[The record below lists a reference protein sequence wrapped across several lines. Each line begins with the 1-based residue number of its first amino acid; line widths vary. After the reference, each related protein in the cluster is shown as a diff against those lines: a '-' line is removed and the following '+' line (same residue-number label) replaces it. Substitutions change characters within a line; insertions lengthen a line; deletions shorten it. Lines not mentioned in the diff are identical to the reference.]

1 MECIH
6 FSRPLIKNKKL
17 KMIKQQTKAQEL
29 FSRRKN
35 IVANGVG
42 VFNTATVQDAKG
54 ALIIDV
60 DGRELIDFAGGIG
73 VVNAGHCPEPV
84 VAAIREQAGK
94 YLHTSFNVVTYE
106 PYIQLCEELAEILPH
121 GEKTKV
127 MLVSTGAE
135 AVENAIKIARQATK
149 KPAILCFTG
158 AYHGRSM
165 MAMTLTSKV
174 SYKHDCGP
182 FAPEVY
188 RLPFPNFYRYR
199 GNRDMDKFV
208 DDELKRLHES
218 ALNLVDIK
226 SVAAVIIEPIQGEG
240 GFNPVPQKY
249 LEGLRAFCDQHGI
262 MLIMDEV
269 QSGFCR
275 TGHWAS
281 WQHYGV
287 QPDIS
292 TYAKSM
298 GSGLP
303 IGAVIGRAEIMDAA
317 AIGSIGGTYI
327 GSPICC
333 VAASATIK
341 YMKEINLNEKAL
353 HIGKVMMDRLKD
365 LMKQHPEIG
374 DVRGIGA
381 MVAIEFV
388 KNGDSRQPNSEICP
402 QIVKGCAEDGLVILS
417 AGTYKNALRILSPL
431 VITNE
436 QLEKGLSILE
446 AQIKRAIK
454 NI

>member
-1 MECIH
+1 MIE
-6 FSRPLIKNKKL
+6 KL
-17 KMIKQQTKAQEL
+17 TKSQEL
-29 FSRRKN
+29 LNRRMES
-35 IVANGVG
+35 VTNGVG
-42 VFNTATVQDAKG
+42 VFNTATVKEAKG

-106 PYIQLCEELAEILPH
+106 PYIELCEELIKILPH
-121 GEKTKV
+121 GKKTKA

-149 KPAILCFTG
+149 RPAVICFTG
-158 AYHGRSM
+158 AYHGRTM
-165 MAMTLTSKV
+165 MAMTLTSKI
-174 SYKHDCGP
+174 SYKFDCGP
-182 FAPEVY
+182 FSPEVY
-188 RLPFPNFYRYR
+188 RLPFPNLYRYK
-199 GNRDMDKFV
+199 GDRDEATFV
-208 DDELKRLHES
+208 KDELKRLRES
-218 ALNLVDIK
+218 ALNLVDVK
-226 SVAAVIIEPIQGEG
+226 SVAAIILEPIQGEG
-240 GFNPVPQKY
+240 GFNAIPQKY
-249 LEGLRAFCDQHGI
+249 LEGLREFCDEHGI

-303 IGAVIGRAEIMDAA
+303 IAAVLGRAEVMDAA
-317 AIGSIGGTYI
+317 APGSIGGTYI

-333 VAASATIK
+333 AAALATIK
-341 YMKEINLNEKAL
+341 YMKDIDLNQKAKEIGDIIKS
-353 HIGKVMMDRLKD
+353 RLD
-365 LMKQHPEIG
+365 ILMKKSSRIG

-381 MVAIEFV
+381 MIAIEFV
-388 KNGDSRQPNSEICP
+388 KNNDPSQPDADLCSE
-402 QIVKGCAEDGLVILS
+402 IVKGCSEHGLILLS
-417 AGTYKNALRILSPL
+417 AGTHKNIIRILSPL
-431 VITNE
+431 VITPE
-436 QLEKGLSILE
+436 HLDKGMSILE
-446 AQIKRAIK
+446 NQIKKATSK
-454 NI
+454 

>member
-1 MECIH
+1 
-6 FSRPLIKNKKL
+6 
-17 KMIKQQTKAQEL
+17 MIKEVTKSQDL
-29 FSRRKN
+29 FNRRKKV
-35 IVANGVG
+35 VANGVG
-42 VFNTATVQDAKG
+42 VFNTATVMEAKG
-54 ALIIDV
+54 AIIIDV

-84 VAAIREQAGK
+84 VEAIREQAGK

-121 GEKTKV
+121 GEDTKV

-149 KPAILCFTG
+149 KSAILCFTG
-158 AYHGRSM
+158 AYHGRTM

-174 SYKHDCGP
+174 SYKYDCGP
-182 FAPEVY
+182 FSPEVY

-199 GNRDMDKFV
+199 GTRNMDKFV
-208 DDELKRLHES
+208 EDELKRLYES
-218 ALNLVDIK
+218 ALNLVDPK

-249 LEGLRAFCDQHGI
+249 LEGLRGFCDEHGI
-262 MLIMDEV
+262 LLIMDEI

-303 IGAVIGRAEIMDAA
+303 IAAVVGRADIMDAA

-341 YMKEINLNEKAL
+341 YMKDINLNEKAIK
-353 HIGKVMMDRLKD
+353 IGNVIMDRLQH
-365 LMKQHPEIG
+365 LMKQHSEIG
-374 DVRGIGA
+374 DVRGVGA

-388 KNGDSRQPNSEICP
+388 KNGDPRQPNSEICP

-431 VITNE
+431 VITEE

-446 AQIKRAIK
+446 VQIKKAIK

>member
-1 MECIH
+1 MTEELTK
-6 FSRPLIKNKKL
+6 SQKL
-17 KMIKQQTKAQEL
+17 L
-29 FSRRKN
+29 NRRKEV
-35 IVANGVG
+35 VANGVG
-42 VFNTATVQDAKG
+42 VFNTATVKEAKG
-54 ALIIDV
+54 AIIIDA

-106 PYIQLCEELAEILPH
+106 PYIELCEELAEILPH

-149 KPAILCFTG
+149 RPAIICYTG
-158 AYHGRSM
+158 AYHGRTM
-165 MAMTLTSKV
+165 MAMTLTSKI
-174 SYKHDCGP
+174 SYKYDCGP

-188 RLPFPNFYRYR
+188 RLPFPNVYRYKGIR
-199 GNRDMDKFV
+199 SEAAFV
-208 DDELKRLHES
+208 RDELKRLRES
-218 ALNLVDIK
+218 ALNLVDVK
-226 SVAAVIIEPIQGEG
+226 NVAAIIIEPIQGEG
-240 GFNPVPQKY
+240 GFNPMPQKY
-249 LEGLRAFCDQHGI
+249 LEGLRAFCDEHGI

-303 IGAVIGRAEIMDAA
+303 IAAVVGRAEVMDAA
-317 AIGSIGGTYI
+317 APGSIGGTYI
-327 GSPICC
+327 GSPVCC
-333 VAASATIK
+333 AASLATIK
-341 YMKEINLNEKAL
+341 YMKKINLNQKARVVGTT
-353 HIGKVMMDRLKD
+353 IKRRLKN
-365 LMKQHPEIG
+365 LKKICPEIG

-381 MVAIEFV
+381 MIAIEFV
-388 KNGDSRQPNSEICP
+388 KNNDPSQPDADLCSKIVNGCSEN
-402 QIVKGCAEDGLVILS
+402 GLIMLS
-417 AGTYKNALRILSPL
+417 AGTHKNIIRILSPL
-431 VITNE
+431 VITPE
-436 QLEKGLSILE
+436 QLDMGMTILE
-446 AQIKRAIK
+446 NEIKKATNK
-454 NI
+454 

>member
-1 MECIH
+1 MTE
-6 FSRPLIKNKKL
+6 KL
-17 KMIKQQTKAQEL
+17 TKSEEL
-29 FSRRKN
+29 FERRKKS
-35 IVANGVG
+35 VANGVG
-42 VFNTATVQDAKG
+42 VFNTATVKEAKG
-54 ALIIDV
+54 AIIIDV

-84 VAAIREQAGK
+84 VDAIREQASK

-106 PYIQLCEELAEILPH
+106 PYIALCEELAEILPH
-121 GEKTKV
+121 GEKTKT

-149 KPAILCFTG
+149 RQAILCYTD
-158 AYHGRSM
+158 AYHGRTM
-165 MAMTLTSKV
+165 MAMTLTSKI
-174 SYKHDCGP
+174 SYKNDCGP

-188 RLPFPNFYRYR
+188 RLPFPNFYRYH
-199 GNRDMDKFV
+199 GNRNMDEFV
-208 DDELKRLHES
+208 EDELKRLDES
-218 ALNLVDIK
+218 TLNLVDIK

-249 LEGLRAFCDQHGI
+249 LEGLRKFCDKHGI
-262 MLIMDEV
+262 MLIMDEI

-303 IGAVIGRAEIMDAA
+303 IAAVVGRAEVMDAA
-317 AIGSIGGTYI
+317 TIGSIGGTYI

-341 YMKEINLNEKAL
+341 HMKEIKLNEKAVR
-353 HIGKVMMDRLKD
+353 IGNVIMTRLQN
-365 LMKQHPEIG
+365 LMKQHSEIG
-374 DVRGIGA
+374 DVRGVGA
-381 MVAIEFV
+381 MIAIEFV
-388 KNGDSRQPNSEICP
+388 KNGDPRKPNSEICP
-402 QIVKGCAEDGLVILS
+402 QIVKGCIENGLIVLS
-417 AGTYKNALRILSPL
+417 AGTYKNVLRILSPL
-431 VITNE
+431 VITE
-436 QLEKGLSILE
+436 KELEKGLSILE
-446 AQIKRAIK
+446 TEIKKAIN

>member
-1 MECIH
+1 M
-6 FSRPLIKNKKL
+6 NKKN
-17 KMIKQQTKAQEL
+17 TTSQEL
-29 FSRRKN
+29 FERRKN
-35 IVANGVG
+35 VVANGVG
-42 VFNTATVQDAKG
+42 VFNTATVKEAKG
-54 ALIIDV
+54 AIITDV

-84 VAAIREQAGK
+84 VNAIREQAGK
-94 YLHTSFNVVTYE
+94 YIHTSFNVVTYE
-106 PYIQLCEELAEILPH
+106 PYIALCEELAEILPH
-121 GEKTKV
+121 GDKTKV

-149 KPAILCFTG
+149 RQAILCFTG

-165 MAMTLTSKV
+165 MAMSLTSKV
-174 SYKHDCGP
+174 SYKYDCGP

-199 GNRDMDKFV
+199 GTRDMDKFV
-208 DDELKRLHES
+208 EDELKRLHES
-218 ALNLVDIK
+218 ALNLVDVK

-240 GFNPVPQKY
+240 GFNAVPQKY
-249 LEGLRAFCDQHGI
+249 LEGLRNFCDVHGI
-262 MLIMDEV
+262 VLIMDEV

-303 IGAVIGRAEIMDAA
+303 IGAVVGKAEVMDAA

-341 YMKEINLNEKAL
+341 YMKQINLNEKAV
-353 HIGKVMMDRLKD
+353 KVGHVIKTRLEN
-365 LMKQHPEIG
+365 LMKQYPEIG

-381 MVAIEFV
+381 MIAIEFV
-388 KNGDSRQPNSEICP
+388 KNGDPRQPDSEICP
-402 QIVKGCAEDGLVILS
+402 KIVKGCIENGLIVLS
-417 AGTYKNALRILSPL
+417 AGTYKNVLRILSPL
-431 VITNE
+431 VITDTE
-436 QLEKGLSILE
+436 LEKGLSILE
-446 AQIKRAIK
+446 TEIKKAI
-454 NI
+454 

>member
-1 MECIH
+1 
-6 FSRPLIKNKKL
+6 
-17 KMIKQQTKAQEL
+17 MIKQQTKAQEL

-35 IVANGVG
+35 VVAKGVG

-54 ALIIDV
+54 AIITDV

-121 GEKTKV
+121 GAETKV

-149 KPAILCFTG
+149 RPAILCFTG

-199 GNRDMDKFV
+199 GERDMDKFA

-218 ALNLVDIK
+218 ALNLVDVK

-249 LEGLRAFCDQHGI
+249 MEGLRAFCDQHGI
-262 MLIMDEV
+262 LLIMDEV

-341 YMKEINLNEKAL
+341 YMKEINLNEKAK
-353 HIGKVMMDRLKD
+353 HIGNVMMGRLKE
-365 LMKQHPEIG
+365 LMKHHPEIG
-374 DVRGIGA
+374 DVRGVGA

-402 QIVKGCAEDGLVILS
+402 QIVKYCAENGLIILS
-417 AGTYKNALRILSPL
+417 AGTYKNTLRILSPL

-436 QLEKGLSILE
+436 QLETGISILE
-446 AQIKRAIK
+446 TQIKRAIK
-454 NI
+454 HI